1 MGFPG
6 QSDRQ
11 CLRPCRYCRLV
22 HIRRLPEAA
31 VYERDGL
38 RSHVLLDAGDFGSE
52 RLVVTWVEV
61 PEGGAQRSHVHPVSE
76 QVYVIVRGTGTMT
89 VGGEQAE
96 VREGDLVLVPP
107 KTPHAIANTGD
118 RTLIYT
124 SATAPPQS
132 MAELYRTHL
141 S

>member
-1 MGFPG
+1 M
-6 QSDRQ
+6 
-11 CLRPCRYCRLV
+11 
-22 HIRRLPEAA
+22 HIRRLSESA
-31 VYERDGL
+31 VHERDGL

-61 PEGGAQRSHVHPVSE
+61 PQGGAQRPHVHPFSE
-76 QVYVIVRGTGTMT
+76 QVYVIVRGTGRMT
-89 VGGEQAE
+89 VGEDQAE

-107 KTPHAIANTGD
+107 ETSHSIANADGE
-118 RTLIYT
+118 TLIYT

-132 MAELYRTHL
+132 MAELYRTQL

>member
-1 MGFPG
+1 M
-6 QSDRQ
+6 
-11 CLRPCRYCRLV
+11 
-22 HIRRLPEAA
+22 HIRRLSEAT
-31 VYERDGL
+31 VYERNGL
-38 RSHVLLDAGDFGSE
+38 RSHALLDAGDLGSE

-61 PEGGAQRSHVHPVSE
+61 PAGAGQRSHVHPLSE

-89 VGGEQAE
+89 VGDQQAE

-107 KTPHAIANTGD
+107 DTWHSIANTGG

-132 MAELYRTHL
+132 MAEVYRTYL